1 MGFCFFDVYW
11 FSGPFL
17 VLLMSYIFGFG
28 VKSYGQTLELHNH
41 TKHFEKKNRKS
52 NIWEKKKS
60 VLWNTSCDS
69 FFTIKI
75 LEFSLVNTKLF
86 SIELAF
92 WIFSNHS
99 IPMLE
104 SNVMTETLK
113 LHNHIKPC
121 KNVNPTWRWKPY
133 HFPFFAY
140 IKSLMPPFVS
150 IHPRVC

>member
-1 MGFCFFDVYW
+1 MA
-11 FSGPFL
+11 
-17 VLLMSYIFGFG
+17 
-28 VKSYGQTLELHNH
+28 KTLELCNH
-41 TKHFEKKNRKS
+41 TKPFLKKKKLQIPHLR
-52 NIWEKKKS
+52 EKKKY
-60 VLWNTSCDS
+60 VLDS
-69 FFTIKI
+69 I
-75 LEFSLVNTKLF
+75 LRPIFDYQNVGSKFGPWNTKLF